1 MTADAIALVT
11 AALQARLESAVGVGK
26 VYVGPPAAEDVGDK
40 KLALF
45 LVHAVP
51 NQAMRNGQVLVP
63 RPGDADG
70 PLVETDA
77 IALDL
82 RYVLSVFRSAG
93 AGPGGAGDPDELLT
107 LGAAVQALHERPTID
122 TSQVPGQTVR
132 ITPEP
137 CTVEDLSRIWGLLP
151 QSSYRTSMVYLASPV
166 LVTSAPPAGD
176 DRVTERRYRAGV
188 LPDPHRPL
196 SEQVGALP

>member
-1 MTADAIALVT
+1 MTADAVALVT

-26 VYVGPPAAEDVGDK
+26 VYVGPPVAEDVADR

-45 LVHAVP
+45 LVHVVP
-51 NQAMRNGQVLVP
+51 SPALRNEQVLVP

-70 PLVETDA
+70 PLVATDA
-77 IALDL
+77 LALDL
-82 RYVLSVFRSAG
+82 RYLLSVFRSTG
-93 AGPGGAGDPDELLT
+93 AGPGGGADPDELLT
-107 LGAAVQALHERPTID
+107 LGAAVRALHERPTVD
-122 TSQVPGQTVR
+122 DVPGQTVR
-132 ITPEP
+132 VTPEP

-166 LVTSAPPAGD
+166 LVTSAPPVRD

-188 LPDPHRPL
+188 LPDPPGPL
-196 SEQVGALP
+196 AERVGAL

>member
-26 VYVGPPAAEDVGDK
+26 VFVGPPVAEDVADRK
-40 KLALF
+40 IALF
-45 LVHAVP
+45 LVHVVP
-51 NQAMRNGQVLVP
+51 DPAMRNHTVLVP

-77 IALDL
+77 LALDL
-82 RYVLSVFRSAG
+82 RYLLSVFRTTG
-93 AGPGGAGDPDELLT
+93 AGPGGAADPDELLT
-107 LGAAVQALHERPTID
+107 LGAAVLALHERPVID
-122 TSQVPGQTVR
+122 ASQVPGQTVR

-166 LVTSAPPAGD
+166 LVTSAPSAGD

-188 LPDPHRPL
+188 LPDPPGPL

>member
-26 VYVGPPAAEDVGDK
+26 VYVGPPVTEDVGDR

-51 NQAMRNGQVLVP
+51 NQALRNGQVLVP

-77 IALDL
+77 LALDL
-82 RYVLSVFRSAG
+82 LYVLWVFRSAG

-107 LGAAVQALHERPTID
+107 LGAAVRALH
-122 TSQVPGQTVR
+122 
-132 ITPEP
+132 
-137 CTVEDLSRIWGLLP
+137 
-151 QSSYRTSMVYLASPV
+151 
-166 LVTSAPPAGD
+166 
-176 DRVTERRYRAGV
+176 
-188 LPDPHRPL
+188 
-196 SEQVGALP
+196 